1 VCATDGVEPWDVI
14 DALGSLVAKSMVDA
28 DASGDTTRYHLLE
41 TLRHFARDHAGDLDG
56 LRRRHAAHFAAF
68 AEEAGAGLITRDEL
82 AWRPRVSAEL
92 DNLRAAAS
100 WAFDAPNLDDLVLG
114 VRVLDGLSPESATLY
129 ATGMYALATSAL
141 DRIEL
146 LRADQRAVVLNAGA
160 HAAHEGGD
168 YALAEALAAKA
179 IADSEAIT
187 FAWAGSVY
195 VVSMAALVRGEPERT
210 MAVLA
215 DGRRRLDAGGG
226 SDWLDA
232 GLHHATSVMAHLM
245 GDHETTA
252 SEAEQELR
260 IARRVGA
267 PTLVCNALVS
277 RAQSIVDESPTEA
290 LVAAEEA
297 MRLVER
303 GAGDQGFSYSRA
315 ALIVAKVRAAQ
326 GDVSGAARAARAAV
340 EHVARV
346 GGRATLKT
354 QLLIAASMLATRPED
369 LEAAAVLTGAA
380 GGEMLGHYDSTLVSR
395 YLRPSDQI
403 VADIATALDDGRYT
417 NARQRGETM
426 TYDEIVAYTLDQ
438 LAGLARLGPEPA
450 R

>member
-1 VCATDGVEPWDVI
+1 
-14 DALGSLVAKSMVDA
+14 
-28 DASGDTTRYHLLE
+28 
-41 TLRHFARDHAGDLDG
+41 
-56 LRRRHAAHFAAF
+56 
-68 AEEAGAGLITRDEL
+68 
-82 AWRPRVSAEL
+82 
-92 DNLRAAAS
+92 
-100 WAFDAPNLDDLVLG
+100 
-114 VRVLDGLSPESATLY
+114 
-129 ATGMYALATSAL
+129 MYALATSAL

-340 EHVARV
+340 AHEARV
-346 GGRATLKT
+346 GNRTLLKT

-380 GGEMLGHYDSTLVSR
+380 GGEMLGHYYPSVVSR
-395 YLRPSDQI
+395 YLRPFDQI
-403 VADIATALDDGRYT
+403 VADIATALDPDRYT
-417 NARQRGETM
+417 DARQRGASM
-426 TYDEIVAYTLDQ
+426 TYDEIVAYALDQ
-438 LAGLARLGPEPA
+438 LAGLARPGPEPA